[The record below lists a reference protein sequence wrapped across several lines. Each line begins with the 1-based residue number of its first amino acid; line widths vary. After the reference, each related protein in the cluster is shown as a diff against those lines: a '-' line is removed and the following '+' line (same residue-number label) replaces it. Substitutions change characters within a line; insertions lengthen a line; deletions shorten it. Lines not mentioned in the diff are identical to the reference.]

1 MMRSLG
7 FKAQQT
13 NPKKK
18 TRFKERAW
26 SSPFPHSFGCK
37 RETQRERER
46 ERERENRWWVGQA
59 VTRMKRDERTRSST
73 LSLSSSP
80 SSQNCS
86 YPDHAFW
93 WQLFCEEFF
102 VDAASILFIGKGLLD
117 DEDYFAKESDHK
129 ILVFRSVCKKEL
141 IDSGMLGFL
150 FASEEQELTK
160 SQQIGCCRSCPA
172 LVKGK
177 KLLGGL

>member
-1 MMRSLG
+1 
-7 FKAQQT
+7 
-13 NPKKK
+13 
-18 TRFKERAW
+18 
-26 SSPFPHSFGCK
+26 
-37 RETQRERER
+37 
-46 ERERENRWWVGQA
+46 VGQA
-59 VTRMKRDERTRSST
+59 VTRMKRGERTRSST
-73 LSLSSSP
+73 LSLSSWP

-102 VDAASILFIGKGLLD
+102 VDAASILFLAKGLLD
-117 DEDYFAKESDHK
+117 DEDYFFAKESDHK

-141 IDSGMLGFL
+141 IDSRMLGFL